1 MRSIFSPTVMTNE
14 PRGFTFVELLVVIAI
29 IGILISLL
37 LPAIQAAREAAR
49 RNSCVNNLRQVGIAV
64 QNYVDAR
71 RTLPP
76 FSLLPAGKTSQPWS
90 ALARLLPYLEEKNLH
105 DLIDWDVDHEF
116 TAKPKVA
123 GMRINIYMCPT
134 EVRDEAR
141 VTGAVTYYP
150 SNYAFNTGTWF
161 IYDPVS
167 KKYGDGAFAPNQAFR
182 LSKISDGM
190 SKTIGMSE
198 TKAYQANVWD
208 TGKPNTLG
216 VAPPATPADA
226 QTYAGGTFD
235 FNGHT
240 EWVEGDVHETGF
252 TTTFTPNTIVP
263 YTANGQTQDIDLISM
278 RDGESITAPTY
289 AATTARSYHPGGV
302 NVMLLDSSI
311 QYVSDE
317 IGLPIWRAYGT
328 RGGNESA
335 GALP

>member
-1 MRSIFSPTVMTNE
+1 MRVNYVSNR
-14 PRGFTFVELLVVIAI
+14 PRAFTLVELLVVIAI
-29 IGILISLL
+29 IGILIALL
-37 LPAIQAAREAAR
+37 LPAIQASREAAR

-90 ALARLLPYLEEKNLH
+90 ALARLLPYLEEKTLH

-123 GMRINIYMCPT
+123 GMRIGAFLCPS

-150 SNYAFNTGTWF
+150 SNYAFNVGTWF

-167 KKYGDGAFAPNQAFR
+167 KQCGDGPFAPNQAFR
-182 LSKISDGM
+182 LSKISDGL

-198 TKAYQANVWD
+198 TKAYQPNVWD
-208 TGKPNTLG
+208 TGKPSKMG
-216 VAPPATPADA
+216 VAPPATPAAA
-226 QTYAGGTFD
+226 QAYAGGTFD
-235 FNGHT
+235 SNGHT

-252 TTTFTPNTIVP
+252 TTTFTPNTLVP
-263 YTANGQTQDIDLISM
+263 YTANGQTQDIDLISI

-289 AATTARSYHPGGV
+289 AATTARSYHTGSV

-311 QYVSDE
+311 QFVSDE
-317 IGLPIWRAYGT
+317 LDLKIWRAYGT
-328 RGGNESA
+328 RSGGEIA